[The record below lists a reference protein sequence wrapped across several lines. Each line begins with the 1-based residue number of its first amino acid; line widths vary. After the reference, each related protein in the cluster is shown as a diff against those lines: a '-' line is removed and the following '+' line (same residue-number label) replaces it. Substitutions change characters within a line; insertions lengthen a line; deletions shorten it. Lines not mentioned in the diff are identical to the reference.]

1 MSFQKT
7 VTEFHSLF
15 FVYCY
20 TMKNKLI
27 TLLIFFWRMDKS
39 YLRKMKTLKNPIKA
53 ERTIKAT
60 KRISLR
66 GDFFE

>member
-27 TLLIFFWRMDKS
+27 TLLIFF
-39 YLRKMKTLKNPIKA
+39 LA
-53 ERTIKAT
+53 H
-60 KRISLR
+60 
-66 GDFFE
+66 G